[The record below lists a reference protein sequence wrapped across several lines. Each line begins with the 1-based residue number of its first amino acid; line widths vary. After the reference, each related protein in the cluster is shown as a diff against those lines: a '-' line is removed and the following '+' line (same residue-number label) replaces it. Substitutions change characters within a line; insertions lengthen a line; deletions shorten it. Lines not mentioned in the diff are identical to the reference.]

1 MATMPLA
8 FFVFCF
14 FFWST
19 LHFETSSLALS
30 LLPFSLHLF
39 ESLNYASV
47 NFHCRL
53 ANLVCKLH
61 SQPECNNLQ
70 FNFRHVNKMTEIE
83 A

>member
-1 MATMPLA
+1 MATMPSA
-8 FFVFCF
+8 VFFYF
-14 FFWST
+14 FFWSA
-19 LHFETSSLALS
+19 LHFETSLALS

-70 FNFRHVNKMTEIE
+70 FNFRHINKIMTEIE